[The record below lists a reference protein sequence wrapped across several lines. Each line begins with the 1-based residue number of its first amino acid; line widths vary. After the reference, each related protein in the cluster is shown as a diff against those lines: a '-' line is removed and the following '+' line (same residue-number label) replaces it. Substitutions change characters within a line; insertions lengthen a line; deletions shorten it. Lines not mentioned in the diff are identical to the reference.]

1 MKPMAMQHVGVRRL
15 FVACWLLSLWLAPWA
30 FAAPARLT
38 VQVDRPGP
46 RISPTLYGIF
56 FEEINLA
63 GDGGLYA
70 ELVRNRSFED
80 AEKPDHWSL
89 VSSGSM
95 KGEMAIDAQQPM
107 SPQNRHS
114 LRLTITPG
122 GEGRLG
128 VANGGYFG
136 IALQKGAAYQLTLA
150 ARAGEGFAGP
160 LAATLED
167 QGGRRVYAQ
176 AKIEGVGGPW
186 RTFQATLVANASDPK
201 ARLVI
206 AAAQPGVLWL
216 DMVSLF
222 PKQTWK
228 GRANGLRPD
237 LAEMLTGLR
246 PSFMRFP
253 GGCWVEGDYLR
264 FAQRWK
270 TTIGELSE
278 RRSLWNLWQY
288 SSTNGLGFHEYLQ
301 LCEDLKAEPLF
312 VINCGMS
319 HKEVVPMK
327 QMTEW
332 VQDALD
338 AIEYANGPVE
348 SRFGALRAKAGHPAP
363 FHLKYM
369 EIGNE
374 NGGPAYQER
383 FPLFYNAIK
392 TRYPQM
398 TLIADEPT
406 TRRRPDVVDEHYYS
420 SPSFFIANA
429 HKYDTYDRQGPRVY
443 VGEYAVTADCGQGNL
458 RGAVGEAAF
467 MTGMERNADVVT
479 MASYAPL
486 FANMNYKK
494 WNPDLIDFDS
504 SRVYGLPSYYVQKM
518 FSTNR
523 GDVVLPSTV
532 KAAPVAGGG
541 PVGGAIGLGTWSTE
555 AEFKDIRVTAADK
568 TLLAADFAQGS
579 PGWKPFR
586 GQWSTREA
594 HCTRPPARRTV
605 ASPPAIATGT
615 TTR

>member
-1 MKPMAMQHVGVRRL
+1 MQHVGVRRL

-228 GRANGLRPD
+228 GRRTACGRTWPRCSP
-237 LAEMLTGLR
+237 ACG
-246 PSFMRFP
+246 
-253 GGCWVEGDYLR
+253 
-264 FAQRWK
+264 
-270 TTIGELSE
+270 
-278 RRSLWNLWQY
+278 RRSC
-288 SSTNGLGFHEYLQ
+288 GFPAAAGSRAII
-301 LCEDLKAEPLF
+301 CVSPSAGKPPSASFPSAAR
-312 VINCGMS
+312 CGTS
-319 HKEVVPMK
+319 
-327 QMTEW
+327 
-332 VQDALD
+332 
-338 AIEYANGPVE
+338 G
-348 SRFGALRAKAGHPAP
+348 S
-363 FHLKYM
+363 
-369 EIGNE
+369 
-374 NGGPAYQER
+374 
-383 FPLFYNAIK
+383 
-392 TRYPQM
+392 
-398 TLIADEPT
+398 
-406 TRRRPDVVDEHYYS
+406 TRRPTAS
-420 SPSFFIANA
+420 AFTNICN
-429 HKYDTYDRQGPRVY
+429 
-443 VGEYAVTADCGQGNL
+443 YA
-458 RGAVGEAAF
+458 
-467 MTGMERNADVVT
+467 
-479 MASYAPL
+479 
-486 FANMNYKK
+486 
-494 WNPDLIDFDS
+494 
-504 SRVYGLPSYYVQKM
+504 
-518 FSTNR
+518 
-523 GDVVLPSTV
+523 
-532 KAAPVAGGG
+532 
-541 PVGGAIGLGTWSTE
+541 
-555 AEFKDIRVTAADK
+555 
-568 TLLAADFAQGS
+568 
-579 PGWKPFR
+579 
-586 GQWSTREA
+586 
-594 HCTRPPARRTV
+594 RT
-605 ASPPAIATGT
+605 
-615 TTR
+615 